1 MGAEIDIVLDNSLGS
16 NPAEQRI
23 GVCSTRWV
31 WGNWWAG
38 SAGRQ
43 NRSSA
48 SELSAVPKFEDT
60 EATWRM
66 L

>member
-1 MGAEIDIVLDNSLGS
+1 MGVEIDIVLDNSLGS
-16 NPAEQRI
+16 NAPEQRV
-23 GVCSTRWV
+23 GVCATRWV

-48 SELSAVPKFEDT
+48 AEPSAAPEFEDT